1 MKTWVLIIVCLIS
14 ESVSAQQFRLKVVDE
29 STKAPVAYT
38 ELHLEDDKMR
48 LFSDSAGVVTLP
60 KDSKFKSK
68 WIQLRRMG
76 YLTER
81 IKLDSLLKIK
91 NATVGMISTTI
102 TFPEVRIK
110 DEKAE
115 SVLLHVRKAILLS
128 FQSEIVL
135 SAFYRQA
142 HVENDQ
148 LVFLAESELQTQYQK
163 QKTKA
168 ERVSVLR
175 LRAMPSIEKNKEKH
189 SDHLIDLLS
198 ANPVFHPEG
207 TILNIYTGDEFVFSY
222 RRMEGDSSKYG
233 EIKFSSADSIADFVE
248 TGRVVFL
255 EDGYR
260 IVLYESVVSLLPG
273 RSGYKESSTG
283 GGYRWF
289 KQVEVKRFTYSWLNR
304 QLFPQ
309 TMHQWY
315 RHLLVH
321 PVFDQVDYDLMES
334 FSWSAD
340 SQIVAPPGPVKWSFD
355 SNLYSGVFPCLSERE
370 IVDENYFPGITW
382 NQPGKEKLQRMLACR
397 VSKQIIKH
405 ANGIR

>member
-1 MKTWVLIIVCLIS
+1 MKTWVWIIVCLIS
-14 ESVSAQQFRLKVVDE
+14 ESVCAQQFRLKVVDE

-38 ELHLEDDKMR
+38 EVYLEEDKMR
-48 LFSDSAGVVTLP
+48 LFSDSSGVVTLP
-60 KDSKFKSK
+60 KDSKFKSS
-68 WIQLRRMG
+68 WMQLRRMG
-76 YLTER
+76 YLSER
-81 IKLDSLLKIK
+81 LKLDSLLKVK
-91 NATVGMISTTI
+91 NATIGMISSSI

-115 SVLLHVRKAILLS
+115 SILLHVRKAILLS
-128 FQSEIVL
+128 FQSEVVL
-135 SAFYRQA
+135 PAFYRQA
-142 HVENDQ
+142 HVENDR
-148 LVFLAESELQTQYQK
+148 LVNLNESELQTQFQK
-163 QKTKA
+163 QKSRA
-168 ERVSVLR
+168 ERVSILR
-175 LRAMPSIEKNKEKH
+175 SRAMSSIEQNKEKH

-222 RRMEGDSSKYG
+222 RRLDGDSSKYG

-248 TGRVVFL
+248 TGRIVFL

-260 IVLYESVVSLLPG
+260 IVVYESVVSLLPG

-289 KQVEVKRFTYSWLNR
+289 KQVEVKRFTYSWTNR

-309 TMHQWY
+309 TMQQWY

-334 FSWSAD
+334 FCWRAD
-340 SQIVAPPGPVKWSFD
+340 SQVVVPAGPVKWSFD
-355 SNLYSGVFPCLSERE
+355 SNLYGGVFPCLRDRE
-370 IVDENYFPGITW
+370 VVSENYFPGVTW
-382 NQPGKEKLQRMLACR
+382 NQPDKEKLKRTLACS
-397 VSKQIIKH
+397 VTNEFMKH
-405 ANGIR
+405 EKGLR

>member
-1 MKTWVLIIVCLIS
+1 
-14 ESVSAQQFRLKVVDE
+14 
-29 STKAPVAYT
+29 VAYT
-38 ELHLEDDKMR
+38 EVYLEDDKMR
-48 LFSDSAGVVTLP
+48 LFSDSAGVVTLS
-60 KDSKFKSK
+60 KDSKFQST

-91 NATVGMISTTI
+91 NATVGMISTAI

-135 SAFYRQA
+135 SAFYRQV

-148 LVFLAESELQTQYQK
+148 LVFMAESELQTQFQK

-175 LRAMPSIEKNKEKH
+175 LRAMPSIEQNKEKH

-233 EIKFSSADSIADFVE
+233 EIKFSSADSIADVVE

-289 KQVEVKRFTYSWLNR
+289 KQV
-304 QLFPQ
+304 
-309 TMHQWY
+309 
-315 RHLLVH
+315 
-321 PVFDQVDYDLMES
+321 
-334 FSWSAD
+334 
-340 SQIVAPPGPVKWSFD
+340 
-355 SNLYSGVFPCLSERE
+355 
-370 IVDENYFPGITW
+370 
-382 NQPGKEKLQRMLACR
+382 
-397 VSKQIIKH
+397 
-405 ANGIR
+405 

>member
-1 MKTWVLIIVCLIS
+1 MKNWALILLCLIS
-14 ESVSAQQFRLKVVDE
+14 GGVYAQQFRFIIVDE
-29 STKAPVAYT
+29 STRFPVAYA
-38 ELHLEDDKMR
+38 EVYLEDDKMR
-48 LFSDSAGVVTLP
+48 LFSDSAGVVTIH

-76 YLTER
+76 YLTEQ
-81 IKLDSLLKIK
+81 IKLDSLLKLK
-91 NATVGMISTTI
+91 NPTIGMVSSTI

-142 HVENDQ
+142 HVENDH
-148 LVFLAESELQTQYQK
+148 LVFLAESELQTQFQK

-207 TILNIYTGDEFVFSY
+207 TILNVYTGDEFVFSY

-248 TGRVVFL
+248 TGRIVFL

-260 IVLYESVVSLLPG
+260 IVLYESVISLLPG

-289 KQVEVKRFTYSWLNR
+289 KQVEVKRFTYSWTNR

-309 TMHQWY
+309 TMEQWY

-340 SQIVAPPGPVKWSFD
+340 SQVVVPPGPVKWSFD
-355 SNLYSGVFPCLSERE
+355 SNVYGGVFPCLSERE
-370 IVDENYFPGITW
+370 IVSVNYFPGVSW
-382 NQPGKEKLQRMLACR
+382 NQPDKEKLQRMLACR
-397 VSKQIIKH
+397 VSKQIIKN